1 MDINAS
7 RGMQEGLTEA
17 QLGEL
22 DDYATSAHFSTRER
36 LALAYSD
43 RITLSDRDVDEAF
56 FRTLQ
61 AQFPT
66 PAEIV
71 ELTAIVAF
79 EKCAPVALPALYA
92 RLLAFPGRSNFARQW
107 RRQ

>member
-1 MDINAS
+1 MDINAF

-43 RITLSDRDVDEAF
+43 RITLSDRDVDDAF
-56 FRTLQ
+56 FGALQ
-61 AQFPT
+61 AEFPT

-79 EKCAPVALPALYA
+79 ENFRSKFNHALLVESNGIC
-92 RLLAFPGRSNFARQW
+92 LVKLAT
-107 RRQ
+107 